1 MASVEYS
8 FDLVIAGSG
17 GGGMTA
23 ALAAVDAGLRPLVIE
38 KQQFVG
44 GSTAMSGGV
53 IWLPNNPLMREQNV
67 PDSERAG
74 MDYFASVVGEPD
86 DGSSL
91 ARRSAFL
98 REGSSMIDFLRHK
111 GVELVRCEGYSDY
124 YDNLQGGSSRG
135 RSVEAAPW
143 DGKQLGE
150 WNARIH
156 PGLARAFRLAVKT
169 NEIRRI
175 STFQRSASSFAITA
189 RVFLR
194 TTLSKL
200 AGKDL
205 LTNGM
210 SLIGQMTK
218 AALDAGVEIWTE
230 TGVQDL
236 VVENGRVVGVVA
248 LRGGEAVTV
257 RARNGVLLSAG
268 GFERNPEMR
277 RKYTEN
283 TQPNDGQ
290 WTSATAGNTGE
301 VLAAAIALGAKTDYM
316 DEAVWQPSPRKD
328 FGMSA
333 LSQARQWAHTILVN
347 QKGVRFCN
355 ESNSY
360 VEVGRAMYAN
370 DAAPAWLIFDD
381 SYRRNVVWSGGL
393 PQLKN
398 WKTAI
403 PGKMPEKW
411 IAEGWMRRADT
422 IEGLAHMIDVD
433 PAVLT
438 ETVREFNMDAQR
450 GRDPKFHRGESQY
463 NKVLGDPGS
472 TPNPAVGPI
481 ENGPF
486 YATEIYPGDV
496 GTAGGVVTDE
506 YARVLD
512 EAGNPI
518 PGLYAAGNMTAT
530 VMGRNYLGA
539 GASIANTMVFG
550 YIAAR
555 HAARSRKSEA
565 VSKASSAAAGSVSS
579 NSTGTQSA

>member
-1 MASVEYS
+1 MTTAETIY
-8 FDLVIAGSG
+8 DLVIVGSG
-17 GGGMTA
+17 GGGLTA
-23 ALAAVDAGLRPLVIE
+23 ALAAAEAGLHPVVIE

-53 IWLPNNPLMREQNV
+53 IWMPNNPLMREEGV
-67 PDSERAG
+67 SDSRKAG
-74 MDYFASVVGEPD
+74 LDYFQSVVGDPD

-91 ARRSAFL
+91 ARREAFL
-98 REGSSMIDFLRHK
+98 DLGSEMITFLRCQ
-111 GVELVRCEGYSDY
+111 GVDLIRCEGYSDY
-124 YDNLQGGSSRG
+124 YDNLKGGSSRG

-156 PGLARAFRLAVKT
+156 PGIARAFGLAVKT
-169 NEIRRI
+169 NEIRKI
-175 STFQRSASSFAITA
+175 STFQRSAKSFAATTG
-189 RVFLR
+189 VFLR
-194 TTLSKL
+194 TKL
-200 AGKDL
+200 ARRAGKDL

-218 AALDAGVEIWTE
+218 AALDAGIPIWLESSVEE
-230 TGVQDL
+230 L
-236 VVENGRVVGVVA
+236 VVEEGRVVGVVVN
-248 LRGGEAVTV
+248 RKGTWETV
-257 RARNGVLLSAG
+257 RATRGVLLSAG

-290 WTSATAGNTGE
+290 WTSATGGNTGE

-316 DEAVWQPSPRKD
+316 DEAVWQPSPRKE

-347 QKGVRFCN
+347 KHGKRFCN

-381 SYRRNVVWSGGL
+381 NYRRNVVWSPGL
-393 PQLKN
+393 PALKD
-398 WKTAI
+398 WRTAL
-403 PGKMPEKW
+403 PGKMPERW

-422 IEGLAHMIDVD
+422 VEALARQIGLD
-433 PAVLT
+433 PQVLT
-438 ETVREFNMDAQR
+438 ETVSEYNMDAER
-450 GRDPKFHRGESQY
+450 GRDPQFGRGESQY
-463 NKVLGDPGS
+463 NKVLGDPGHKA
-472 TPNPAVGPI
+472 NPAVGPL
-481 ENGPF
+481 NTGPY

-496 GTAGGVVTDE
+496 GTAGGVVTNE
-506 YARVLD
+506 HAQVLD
-512 EAGNPI
+512 ESNAPI

-550 YIAAR
+550 YIAAL
-555 HAARSRKSEA
+555 HASESEDSAVQSREL
-565 VSKASSAAAGSVSS
+565 AS
-579 NSTGTQSA
+579 

>member
-1 MASVEYS
+1 MTTAEAT
-8 FDLVIAGSG
+8 FDLVIVGSG

-23 ALAAVDAGLRPLVIE
+23 ALAAADAGLRPLIIE

-53 IWLPNNPLMREQNV
+53 IWMPNNPLMREQNV

-74 MDYFASVVGEPD
+74 MDYFQAVVGEPD

-98 REGSSMIDFLRHK
+98 RHGSDMIDFLRSE
-111 GVELVRCEGYSDY
+111 GVQLIRCEGYSDY
-124 YDNLQGGSSRG
+124 YDNVKGGSSRG

-143 DGKQLGE
+143 DGKHLGE

-156 PGLARAFRLAVKT
+156 PGIARAFRLAVKT
-169 NEIRRI
+169 NEIRKI
-175 STFQRSASSFAITA
+175 STFQRSATSFAATA

-194 TTLSKL
+194 TKVSRL

-218 AALDAGVEIWTE
+218 AALDSGIPIWTE
-230 TGVQDL
+230 VGVEEL
-236 VVENGRVVGVVA
+236 VVEDGAVVGVVVS
-248 LRGGEAVTV
+248 RGGNRETI
-257 RARNGVLLSAG
+257 RARHGVLLSAG

-277 RKYTEN
+277 RKYTEH
-283 TQPNDGQ
+283 TQPNEGQ

-316 DEAVWQPSPRKD
+316 DEAVWQPSPRRE

-347 QKGVRFCN
+347 QRGMRFCN

-370 DAAPAWLIFDD
+370 DAAPAWLVFDD
-381 SYRRNVVWSGGL
+381 QYRRNVVWSSGL
-393 PQLKN
+393 PVIKE
-398 WKTAI
+398 WRTAL

-411 IAEGWMRRADT
+411 ISEGWMRRAST
-422 IEGLAHMIDVD
+422 IEDLARQIGLD
-433 PAVLT
+433 PEALA
-438 ETVREFNMDAQR
+438 ETVREFNMDAER
-450 GRDPKFHRGESQY
+450 GRDPKFGRGESQY
-463 NKVLGDPGS
+463 NKVLGDPRNK
-472 TPNPAVGPI
+472 PNPAVGPVAT
-481 ENGPF
+481 GPF

-512 EAGNPI
+512 QANNPI

-550 YIAAR
+550 YIAAL
-555 HAARSRKSEA
+555 HAAGKS
-565 VSKASSAAAGSVSS
+565 VDPAAAHVLDVEQTLSERG
-579 NSTGTQSA
+579 